1 MSLTLLQ
8 GYSSA
13 EEEPAEE
20 QEEGFQSSEE
30 EGRGAPSSLSD
41 EKGEHV
47 PPRKNRS
54 AAGVSNFPYGSPSLP
69 SNSLLPSALDVF
81 SEVSG
86 PPDFL
91 NNSVEALSA
100 EPRDPHRET
109 GRRGHVGRKLRR
121 EKDLPAGVVVEAKP
135 QLVGIRERVRSDLDG
150 GQAPQEGP
158 GIVNPG
164 EGKRVIT
171 AANPEPE
178 DAAELLR
185 MCIQCGVPKTYTHS
199 RGMIC
204 PICGD
209 RPPAEPG
216 AVRERK
222 GSTIKDKEKSKRMR
236 GQSSH
241 ATWKSETEMHLR
253 QQFD

>member
-13 EEEPAEE
+13 EEEIEN
-20 QEEGFQSSEE
+20 GFCSSEE
-30 EGRGAPSSLSD
+30 DVGEGLLSVSNEEVQAASAKKNSSAKS
-41 EKGEHV
+41 G
-47 PPRKNRS
+47 
-54 AAGVSNFPYGSPSLP
+54 SNFPYGSLLP
-69 SNSLLPSALDVF
+69 SNSSLPSALDAF

-91 NNSVEALSA
+91 SNSVVNFSA
-100 EPRDPHRET
+100 ESGDSARDS
-109 GRRGHVGRKLRR
+109 GRGGFSGRKLRR
-121 EKDLPAGVVVEAKP
+121 ERNLPAGTVVEAKP
-135 QLVGIRERVRSDLDG
+135 QLVALRDRVRSDLDG
-150 GQAPQEGP
+150 GLASLPAQASGDEGRK
-158 GIVNPG
+158 V
-164 EGKRVIT
+164 KT
-171 AANPEPE
+171 AANPEKE

-185 MCIQCGVPKTYTHS
+185 MCVKCGVPKTFTHN

-209 RPPAEPG
+209 RPPAEPITG
-216 AVRERK
+216 RERK
-222 GSTIKDKEKSKRMR
+222 GSMIKDKEKSKRMK

-241 ATWKSETEMHLR
+241 ATWKSETEMQLR